1 MCVIFMLNII
11 NSKKYLCFKYFAMY
25 FKNFSLLLIH
35 KFRVL
40 LLCEIHTAN
49 ISLPFFEHAQNDA

>member
-1 MCVIFMLNII
+1 MLNII